1 MLSCW
6 KYQQVPVCRCKKT
19 FARGDF
25 SSTCF
30 VFIQSCIIT
39 LITVDAWYICCKRA
53 DSSHNRRIVRTFLRF
68 IALHGTVVQL
78 LKWEV
83 KQFFCHCFYHSIP
96 SISSRKSITMSWA
109 GWVHCNTHKGGS
121 GYCVEPPKRVFQSLW
136 GCMNSIAPPWTTLVF
151 TMMPCCLFTMDVLGR
166 VLIVEY
172 LVQFHILF
180 WTRNTNTNSSPNV
193 STTPLRQWGFRQ
205 CLPFSLTALRG
216 KHCRHPIAVMGV
228 VDTFGHY
235 NV

>member
-6 KYQQVPVCRCKKT
+6 KYQQVPVCRSKKT

-96 SISSRKSITMSWA
+96 SISSRKSITLSWA
-109 GWVHCNTHKGGS
+109 GWVHCNTHKGRS

-136 GCMNSIAPPWTTLVF
+136 GCMTSIAPPWTTLVF
-151 TMMPCCLFTMDVLGR
+151 TMMPCCLFTMSVNSWILTTISHIVLDSKHQYQFKPKR
-166 VLIVEY
+166 TY
-172 LVQFHILF
+172 LQSHYGNGGFG
-180 WTRNTNTNSSPNV
+180 NV
-193 STTPLRQWGFRQ
+193 YLLAGQ
-205 CLPFSLTALRG
+205 
-216 KHCRHPIAVMGV
+216 H
-228 VDTFGHY
+228 
-235 NV
+235 